1 MTRIEGFALWAEDS
15 PVSGESSRIGSL
27 NAAKSVRQPH
37 KWIRGTF
44 EIRDGKIYKCDS
56 NINIAEDDA
65 GDTVPN
71 GCAAASNSSADSAP
85 SAGSDD
91 RPGLGDSE
99 ASVRTRWIIPGM
111 VDVHCHIGLGK
122 SGAVEGEDML
132 AKAHQDR
139 DSGVLLVRDC
149 GIPGDNSWISGRPD
163 GLTILRAGRHIA
175 KPKRYI
181 RGYALEIEDSQLPET
196 MAEHA
201 RWSDGWVKIVGDWID
216 RSNGVDSDLDPL
228 WSTSALKEGVAAA
241 HEEGARVTVH
251 TFSRKAIDGLLEA
264 GVDCIEHGTG
274 MTPDHIQEAA
284 AQGIA
289 ITPTLMQV
297 SLFPSFSA
305 AAGAKYPVYASTM
318 AKLWAHHEDT
328 LQRFLDAGIQ
338 LLPGTDAGGY
348 QAHGQLAKEL
358 GMWTS
363 MGLSA
368 EEIIDLATWRARE
381 YLGMPG
387 LSDGADA
394 DLVVLDRDPRDDISV
409 LEHPTAVYYR
419 GQVR

>member
-1 MTRIEGFALWAEDS
+1 MTRIEGYALWASDS
-15 PVSGESSRIGSL
+15 PVSGESSHTCPQQSESSL
-27 NAAKSVRQPH
+27 NAQQSVRQPH
-37 KWIRGTF
+37 RWIRGTF
-44 EIRDGKIYKCDS
+44 EIRGGKISKIS
-56 NINIAEDDA
+56 EGGASQPNAERR
-65 GDTVPN
+65 G
-71 GCAAASNSSADSAP
+71 SSQADSPRAE
-85 SAGSDD
+85 SSDTSD
-91 RPGLGDSE
+91 GLK
-99 ASVRTRWIIPGM
+99 WIIPGM

-132 AKAHQDR
+132 AQAHQDR
-139 DSGVLLVRDC
+139 DSGVLLARDC

-163 GLTILRAGRHIA
+163 ALTILRAGRHIA

-196 MAEHA
+196 MAEQA
-201 RWSDGWVKIVGDWID
+201 RRGDGWVKIVGDWID
-216 RSNGVDSDLDPL
+216 RANGADSDLDPL
-228 WSTSALKEGVAAA
+228 WSTSALIEGVAAA

-274 MTPDHIQEAA
+274 MTPEHVQEAA
-284 AQGIA
+284 ALGIA

-305 AAGAKYPVYASTM
+305 AAGAKYPIYASTM
-318 AKLWAHHEDT
+318 AQLYARHEDT

-348 QAHGQLAKEL
+348 QAHGHLAKEL
-358 GMWTS
+358 GLWTS
-363 MGLSA
+363 MGLNA
-368 EEIIDLATWRARE
+368 EEIIDLATWKARE
-381 YLGMPG
+381 YLGVPG

-394 DLVVLDRDPRDDISV
+394 DLVVFDRDPREDITV
-409 LEHPTAVYYR
+409 LENPTAVYYR
-419 GQVR
+419 GQTR